1 MNNQVEKVLMG
12 IYFYPRGGSAH
23 SARALARQL
32 EVQGLDL
39 TLVSGSR
46 TDLGPIGDAHDFY
59 KGLDVRPVDFTPAL
73 RSGRPLDFR
82 GAPGT
87 APMHGSFEDRPD
99 APDAVLTSF
108 DDARLEL
115 QVDAWAR
122 ELEAAAAGGIDRLY
136 LHHLTPLN
144 EAAARALPEVP
155 IIGHI
160 HGTELLMLEAIEAD
174 VPSADSRAAAWAER
188 LRRWA
193 AACERLIVGDR
204 KGVTRAARLLDLPA
218 ARFAVMPN
226 GFDSVFAPR
235 ATDRDAVWQE
245 TIGVAPPG
253 TVLAYVGRFTAVK
266 RLPVL
271 IEAFALARKQVTGS
285 ASLVLIG
292 GHPGEWEGEHPAATI
307 ERLGVADVHLAGW
320 HAHEEL
326 PRLLNAADALVHA
339 SVAEQ
344 FGQVLVEAMACGLPV
359 IAVDRG
365 GPSTIVDDP
374 ETGWLVEPDDPAGLA
389 AAIVEAIADP
399 AERRLRGKRARGEV
413 VGRYAWSEIGREAAA
428 LVRGEP
434 SRTSRVINVDFD
446 FRFRNASGKW
456 ESVGH
461 RRGADWV
468 AALEILKERT
478 PGGLPPGRY
487 MSRPRGRQ
495 KDWDLFSLD
504 RDGEICSPLHDSAS
518 H

>member
-1 MNNQVEKVLMG
+1 MNNAVEKVLMG

-32 EVQGLDL
+32 EVQGLDV

-73 RSGRPLDFR
+73 RSGRPLGFT

-108 DDARLEL
+108 DDKRLEL

-144 EAAARALPEVP
+144 EAAARALPGVP

-160 HGTELLMLEAIEAD
+160 HGTELLMLEAIEAEA
-174 VPSADSRAAAWAER
+174 PSGGRHVAAWAER

-193 AACERLIVGDR
+193 AECERLVVGDE
-204 KGVTRAARLLDLPA
+204 KGVARAARLLDLPA
-218 ARFAVMPN
+218 ERFAVIPN
-226 GFDSVFAPR
+226 GFDPVFAPR
-235 ATDRDAVWQE
+235 TTDRDAVWQG
-245 TIGVAPPG
+245 TIGLAPRG

-271 IEAFALARKQVTGS
+271 IEAFALAQEQVTGP

-292 GHPGEWEGEHPAATI
+292 GHPGEWEGEHPAKTI
-307 ERLGVADVHLAGW
+307 ERLGVGDVHLAGW

-389 AAIVEAIADP
+389 AAMVRAIADP
-399 AERRLRGKRARGEV
+399 GERRRRGRRARQEV
-413 VGRYAWSEIGREAAA
+413 IGRYAWSEIGREAAA
-428 LVRGEP
+428 LVRGGGI
-434 SRTSRVINVDFD
+434 TSRVEGMDFD
-446 FRFRNASGKW
+446 FRFRNASGRW

-461 RRGADWV
+461 RKGANWMV
-468 AALEILKERT
+468 ALEALEERT

-495 KDWDLFSLD
+495 KDWDLFLKEP
-504 RDGEICSPLHDSAS
+504 DGAVSMPLPGSTV
-518 H
+518 